1 MSSDIRVGLRL
12 LWKDKAFTLTAL
24 LTLAL
29 CIGANTALF
38 SVVHNVLLRPLPV
51 PESDRIVQM
60 GNAYPGAGVG
70 AALGTSSGVPDYY
83 DRLRETDVFEEQ
95 ALYNG
100 RNASIDQNGTPI
112 RVRVT
117 QATPSFFRLLRVGP
131 ALGRAFTEQDGEV
144 GNEKKVI
151 LSYAFWQSQFG
162 GAPDAVGKD
171 IRLDGQPYTV
181 VGVMPKGFY
190 FLNPEVMLWRP
201 LAFTAQQKSDE
212 QRHSN
217 NFQNIARLK
226 PGATIARA
234 QQQIDALNKRNLD
247 LFPQLKPL
255 LINAGFHTTVTLLQ
269 ETLVR
274 EIRATLYLMW
284 GGALFVLL
292 IGCVNVANLSLVRSR
307 ARLKELATRL
317 ALGAGRARVARQLIV
332 ESVIV
337 TLLAAAAGLIVGYGA
352 LRLLG
357 TLNIQELPRG
367 EEIRLDGVV
376 VAYTLGTA
384 AVIGFV
390 LGLIP
395 VASVLP
401 ANLNVVLRDE
411 GRSGTSGRGARTLR
425 RALVVAQVGFAF
437 VLLIGAGLL
446 FASFRRVLAVDPGF
460 KADGVMT
467 AAISL
472 PRARYT
478 DDTALIRFTHEALD
492 RLRALPG
499 VSAAGATDTIPF
511 GGNHNDSVIFAEG
524 YQMKP
529 GESVISPNAVDVTP
543 GYFEAMGVRLLRG
556 RFFDQRDAPIEQK
569 TTAIGGRPNGAY
581 SVIVDETLANR
592 FWPGQDPIG
601 RRMYKPNDIKELTA
615 ITEKTVF
622 FTVVG
627 VIADI
632 KLRDLTEAKK
642 SVGAYFFPMDQD
654 TSAGMTFAIR
664 TAVDPLSLT
673 SAVRGA
679 LNGLDR
685 ELPVFDTQTMDQR
698 MEKSLVSRRSP
709 VVLSLVFGVVALLLS
724 AIGIYG
730 VLAYLVTQ
738 RRREIGIRI
747 ALGSSAR
754 SIFELVLREG
764 LLLIIGGFV
773 LGAVGALALRKSLES
788 QLFGVNATDPLV
800 LVAVTGLL
808 AAVAVVACALPAR
821 RATRIDPIIA
831 LAE

>member
-1 MSSDIRVGLRL
+1 MVSDIRVGLRL

-83 DRLRETDVFEEQ
+83 DRLRETDVFEEL
-95 ALYNG
+95 AMYNG
-100 RNASIDQNGTPI
+100 RNASIDQNGTPV

-144 GNEKKVI
+144 GNDKKVI
-151 LSYAFWQSQFG
+151 LSYALWQSQFG
-162 GAPDAVGKD
+162 GDPGVIGKELRID
-171 IRLDGQPYTV
+171 SQPLTV
-181 VGVMPKGFY
+181 IGVMPKGFY
-190 FLNPEVMLWRP
+190 FLNPTVMLWRP
-201 LAFTAQQKSDE
+201 LAFTPQQKSDE

-217 NFQNIARLK
+217 NYQNIGRLK
-226 PGATIARA
+226 PGASIQRAR
-234 QQQIDALNKRNLD
+234 QQIDALNTRNLEK
-247 LFPQLKPL
+247 FPALKPL
-255 LINAGFHTTVTLLQ
+255 LINAGFHTTVVPLQ
-269 ETLVR
+269 ETVVR
-274 EIRATLYLMW
+274 DVKATLYLMW

-317 ALGAGRARVARQLIV
+317 ALGAGRRRVARQLIV
-332 ESVIV
+332 ESVLL
-337 TLLAAAAGLIVGYGA
+337 TLVAAAAGLAIGYAA

-357 TLNIQELPRG
+357 TLSIQELPRG

-376 VAYTLGTA
+376 AAYTIATA
-384 AVIGFV
+384 AAIGFV

-401 ANLNVVLRDE
+401 ANLTLVLREE
-411 GRSGTSGRGARTLR
+411 GRAGTSGRGARTLR
-425 RALVVAQVGFAF
+425 RGLVVAQVAFAF
-437 VLLIGAGLL
+437 VLLVGAGLM
-446 FASFRRVLAVDPGF
+446 FASFRQVLAVQPGF
-460 KADGVMT
+460 NPEGLLT
-467 AAISL
+467 ASITL
-472 PRARYT
+472 PRSRYA
-478 DDTALIRFTHEALD
+478 DDQALIGFTNEALR

-499 VSAAGATDTIPF
+499 VSAVGGTDTIPF
-511 GGNHNDSVIFAEG
+511 GGNNSDSVILAEG

-529 GESVISPNAVDVTP
+529 GESVISPSQVSVTP
-543 GYFEAMGVRLLRG
+543 GYFEAMGVKLVRG
-556 RFFDQRDAPIEQK
+556 RFFDGRDAPIVA
-569 TTAIGGRPNGAY
+569 TATAVGGRAVAPR
-581 SVIVDETLANR
+581 SIIVDETLAKR
-592 FWPGQDPIG
+592 FWPTQDPIG
-601 RRMYKPNDIKELTA
+601 RRMYFPNDIKDLTA
-615 ITEKTVF
+615 ITPQTAF
-622 FTVVG
+622 MTVVG
-627 VIADI
+627 IIGDI
-632 KLRDLTEAKK
+632 KLHDLTEGKK
-642 SVGAYFFPMDQD
+642 SVGAYYFSTDQD
-654 TSAGMTFAIR
+654 TSSGLTFAVK
-664 TAVDPLSLT
+664 TAGDPLSLT
-673 SAVRGA
+673 SAVRNA
-679 LNGLDR
+679 LGGLDR
-685 ELPVFDTQTMDQR
+685 ELPVFDIQTMDQR
-698 MEKSLVSRRSP
+698 MDKSLVSRRSP
-709 VVLSLVFGVVALLLS
+709 VVLSLVFGGVALLLS

-764 LLLIIGGFV
+764 LFLILGGFV

-788 QLFGVNATDPLV
+788 QLFGVSATDPLV
-800 LVAVTGLL
+800 LAGVTGLL